1 MLTQCPHCETVFR
14 VSAEQLGAAAG
25 RVRCGQCA
33 GVFDAHAHVY
43 DQSLERAAPP
53 TTSEQS
59 TIAEP
64 VKLEVARDEWS
75 DAGDDAPPYIMA
87 TRDADEWQPEQALTA
102 TPSRE
107 DMDELETPLIAA
119 DGDTVSAP
127 KFAPLDIGHADL
139 LRAELAP
146 PPAPPAPR
154 HTLGWSLLAVLLI
167 LTLGAQYL
175 YFARANLVQYSLLRP
190 ILQRV
195 CVPPGCGLP
204 LRHAPQRI
212 ELLSRDV
219 ISHPRIRAAL
229 LINAT
234 FVNRADFVQAYPVL
248 QISLSDDSGAVVAM
262 RRFQPEEY
270 LPPGVALAAGLAPS
284 APVHV
289 VLEVAEPHHSAAS
302 FQFEFL

>member
-14 VSAEQLGAAAG
+14 VSAEQLSVAAG

-43 DQSLERAAPP
+43 DQP
-53 TTSEQS
+53 SES
-59 TIAEP
+59 EP
-64 VKLEVARDEWS
+64 AVPASATPEVAAAVQEVIGDEWP
-75 DAGDDAPPYIMA
+75 DTGDDETPYITA
-87 TRDADEWQPEQALTA
+87 TRDVDDWQPEQTFTTMPAHA
-102 TPSRE
+102 DANEIEPPRIIAENAASRTP
-107 DMDELETPLIAA
+107 
-119 DGDTVSAP
+119 VV
-127 KFAPLDIGHADL
+127 APLNVGPADL
-139 LRAELAP
+139 LRAELTP
-146 PPAPPAPR
+146 PPAQSAPR
-154 HTLGWSLLAVLLI
+154 HRLGWFLLAVLLM

-175 YFARANLVQYSLLRP
+175 YFARADLVQYPWLRP

-195 CVPPGCGLP
+195 CAPLGCRLP
-204 LRHAPQRI
+204 LRHAPKRI

-229 LINAT
+229 LVNAT

-248 QISLSDDSGAVVAM
+248 QISLSGDNGAVVAM

-270 LPPGVALAAGLAPS
+270 LPPGVAIAAGLAPGAS
-284 APVHV
+284 VHV
-289 VLEVAEPHHSAAS
+289 VLEIAEPHHPAAS